1 VLVEQGRWW
10 RSRWRIG
17 VMEEPELELG
27 KLMKVEE

>member
-1 VLVEQGRWW
+1 VVVEQGGWW
-10 RSRWRIG
+10 GRRSRIG